1 MVCAHGEGLR
11 ACSVQTCPCGPCSSR
26 SPLAILSSPPPLLP
40 CRSSTRARTRVLSV
54 LDDEEQ
60 QHQQPAPCS
69 PCNNVSQ
76 MGPVSSPRRFRRARQ
91 KVRWWLGGRKAENAR
106 STDKLLRCIVPSST
120 ATGAGGP
127 CQSRAAMQ
135 CELAHA
141 ARTQAGP
148 RPPPPPPPPCSHRD
162 DTKPARCAVRCNRE
176 GAIRTRRECA
186 TNQRGKREERSIS
199 VVALV
204 SSLAPVNGYARSV

>member
-1 MVCAHGEGLR
+1 MAR
-11 ACSVQTCPCGPCSSR
+11 ACVRAVCKHALAGHAALALP
-26 SPLAILSSPPPLLP
+26 SPFSPVPPPPLP

-148 RPPPPPPPPCSHRD
+148 RPPPPPPPPPCSHRD